1 MDNSVH
7 IHQLLK
13 NESFEGIA
21 SLQEMKGFEVKK
33 SGDNFGVIIV
43 GHRKLQ
49 DGRTVKFTIPFI
61 NFDVEIS
68 DYDYIEHLI
77 ESVDIA
83 KAQAVEYINGKF
95 KSQGTQVGVFDTPE
109 ETPVKKLPQKK
120 KPESKAA

>member
-1 MDNSVH
+1 M
-7 IHQLLK
+7 
-13 NESFEGIA
+13 E
-21 SLQEMKGFEVKK
+21 GFEVTGFEIKK

-43 GHRKLQ
+43 GHSKLQ
-49 DGRTVKFTIPFI
+49 DGRTIKFTTPFI

-68 DYDYIEHLI
+68 DYDYIEDLI

-83 KAQAVEYINGKF
+83 KAEAIEYINGKF

-109 ETPVKKLPQKK
+109 EMPVKKLSDKK